1 MIKRLPLFS
10 LTAALTLS
18 LFVSAQN
25 DRFAW
30 AITDAQP
37 DGANWSF
44 LRKLDLQKGAF
55 SKVVVDG
62 YSALQTFY
70 DAGTKQAISNTEA
83 GKNILNGTA
92 VFGNG
97 VAALAYDRR
106 NDRLWFTPM
115 FIDQLRYIDLKT
127 MKVFVVTTQ
136 GMTGMTEKTSDQAN
150 IVTRMVIASD
160 KNGYALTNDGFHL
173 LRFSTGKNVSITDLG
188 SLVDAPSN
196 NGVSIHNACS
206 SFGGDVI
213 ADDNGNLIVFSAAK
227 HVFSIDPSTKVA
239 THLGFIKGLPDNFS
253 VNGAAVNDQNQVVLT
268 SAVVASAGYTVDMR
282 TLVASATNAGGEVW
296 ESSDLANSN
305 ILQTRKSSTVST
317 PELIPQDLTLSN
329 TQIQIYPNPVT
340 DNQFML
346 QFNQLDKGNYT
357 IVVTDVMGRQ
367 VIQQAISINNESQR
381 QLMKIP
387 ASNAKGI
394 YLVKVTNENGVAK
407 FAQKLIIQ

>member
-213 ADDNGNLIVFSAAK
+213 AFMRV
-227 HVFSIDPSTKVA
+227 
-239 THLGFIKGLPDNFS
+239 S
-253 VNGAAVNDQNQVVLT
+253 V
-268 SAVVASAGYTVDMR
+268 
-282 TLVASATNAGGEVW
+282 
-296 ESSDLANSN
+296 
-305 ILQTRKSSTVST
+305 
-317 PELIPQDLTLSN
+317 
-329 TQIQIYPNPVT
+329 
-340 DNQFML
+340 
-346 QFNQLDKGNYT
+346 
-357 IVVTDVMGRQ
+357 
-367 VIQQAISINNESQR
+367 
-381 QLMKIP
+381 
-387 ASNAKGI
+387 
-394 YLVKVTNENGVAK
+394 
-407 FAQKLIIQ
+407 